1 MYCKYEYGGRFVL
14 TLLVTWKQKYFAFEE
29 WIQFRKYLIAWHLF
43 RELCDKSR
51 FKQLLQISF
60 HNFTR
65 TMFCVQSYSNFYST
79 NFHYYWLSWLTR
91 ESRKNLQQFL
101 LPLPNS
107 IYNFTTWEFKIS
119 SDICQ
124 SSSRL
129 ILLARS
135 YNRAIIEGSKINSR
149 MSTSEFS
156 QTASLKFIVL

>member
-1 MYCKYEYGGRFVL
+1 MRRNTSIVL
-14 TLLVTWKQKYFAFEE
+14 QIRIWWPFCFDFTSNLKTE
-29 WIQFRKYLIAWHLF
+29 IFRIRRMNSISKIFDSTASF

-79 NFHYYWLSWLTR
+79 NFHYYWLSWLIR

-107 IYNFTTWEFKIS
+107 ICNFTTWEFKIS

-135 YNRAIIEGSKINSR
+135 YNRA
-149 MSTSEFS
+149 
-156 QTASLKFIVL
+156 